1 MKYEQYVSLIKGLE
15 PYASANRRS
24 YELRV
29 FGLALLGYAYFLGLI
44 LLFLAIPMAVIVAL
58 IMAPAAILKVL
69 LWTAKLWWVV
79 VPALAVFFG
88 FLGGA
93 IKALFTKTPEPE
105 ERELERM
112 DAPDLFEF
120 IDSTCA
126 TLDAKRPQKVYITD
140 EFNAAVVTVPRFG
153 MFGRKVYMR
162 LGLPVMKALTPE
174 QFKGVIAHEIG
185 HISGKHG
192 GFGKWAYQLHEA
204 WGRFIDSQ
212 AANEHKFS
220 ALYDRFVK
228 WFFPYFQAYSFVL
241 MREHEKEADE
251 YAVAIAGAKPLGE
264 ALILLDQRNADLN
277 ELFWTR
283 IHDENLERATPPGD
297 IFSRM
302 LGSLASSDPERAN
315 ETLSKAVKVLTD
327 YNDSHP
333 ALADRLKLMGYWKEG
348 DLPPQ
353 PGPAASNAAE
363 LFLGGS
369 YDRYVGEFEK
379 KWADEIA
386 TTWAER
392 HTHFQTSQQRADEL
406 EAKAATDE
414 LTVEEM
420 IEKAGLIADRKGNRE
435 ALPLLREIIQ
445 KFPQHA
451 EANYLLG
458 GVLLSNDDEAGLD
471 LVKKAMTLDEKW
483 KYAASDVAFQYLRS
497 KGKLDEAKEYAE
509 TLEAQSEEIEK
520 AQLERT
526 NVTANDRFLTHSVDA
541 ETVAEILRKLQYYHE
556 INALYLVQ
564 KEVRYMRE
572 LPCNVL
578 FIDIRK
584 PKRFKKND
592 DMKPQD
598 LVDAIVSRLQDAPIS
613 FFAVLDG
620 DFEKIRGSLETM
632 DEALIFRR

>member
-15 PYASANRRS
+15 PFAAANRRS

-29 FGLALLGYAYFLGLI
+29 FGLALLGYAYFLALI
-44 LLFLAIPMAVIVAL
+44 LLFLAIPVLAIVAAF
-58 IMAPAAILKVL
+58 MAPAAILKVL
-69 LWTAKLWWVV
+69 LWTAKLWWVA
-79 VPALAVFFG
+79 VPGLAVFFG

-93 IKALFTKTPEPE
+93 VKALFAKVPEPE
-105 ERELERM
+105 EKELERK
-112 DAPDLFEF
+112 DAPELFEF

-126 TLDAKRPQKVYITD
+126 KLDAKKPEKVYITD
-140 EFNAAVVTVPRFG
+140 EFNAAVVTMPRFG
-153 MFGRKVYMR
+153 MFGHKVYMR
-162 LGLPVMKALTPE
+162 LGLPVMNALTTE
-174 QFKGVIAHEIG
+174 QFKGVLAHEIG

-212 AANEHKFS
+212 AAHEHKFS

-251 YAVAIAGAKPLGE
+251 YAVEIAGAKPLGE
-264 ALILLDQRNADLN
+264 ALILLNARNADLN
-277 ELFWTR
+277 DVFWTR
-283 IHDENLERATPPGD
+283 IHEENLEQATPSGD

-302 LGSLASSDPERAN
+302 LASLAVIDQARDN
-315 ETLSKAVKVLTD
+315 ETLSKAVKVPTD

-333 ALADRLKLMGYWKEG
+333 ALADRLKLMGYWKETE
-348 DLPPQ
+348 LPAQ
-353 PGPAASNAAE
+353 PGPTEANAAGH
-363 LFLGGS
+363 FLGSS
-369 YDRYVGEFEK
+369 YDGYVAEFEK

-386 TTWAER
+386 RTWADR
-392 HTHFQTSQQRADEL
+392 YTHFQTSQQRAEEL
-406 EAKAATDE
+406 DAKAASDE

-420 IEKAGLIADRKGNRE
+420 IEKAGLISERKGNRE
-435 ALPLLREIIQ
+435 ALPLLREIVQ

-458 GVLLSNDDEAGLD
+458 GVLLSHDDESGLD

-497 KGKLDEAKEYAE
+497 KGKLEEAKEYAE

-526 NVTANDRFLTHSVDA
+526 NITASDRFVSHSVDA
-541 ETVAEILRKLQYYHE
+541 ETVAGIVRKLQYYDE
-556 INALYLVQ
+556 ITALYLVR
-564 KEVRYMRE
+564 KDVRYMKE
-572 LPCNVL
+572 LDCNVL

-584 PKRFKKND
+584 PGRFKKNN
-592 DMKPQD
+592 DMKPDD
-598 LVDAIVSRLQDAPIS
+598 LLNAIVSRLEDTPI
-613 FFAVLDG
+613 AYYAILNG
-620 DFEKIRGSLETM
+620 DFEKIKGPLEAM
-632 DEALIFRR
+632 DEALIFKR